1 MKQKATWNDID
12 RCLSNGNLED
22 QDYDTLLSF
31 SRVSPPPSNN
41 PAFHVKFQNTQNR
54 IIERIR
60 QIDREKKAFPESAA
74 DIVIIGGMGLRF
86 DDYQAF
92 IDNAETSGSLDK
104 TIMFIHKATDPA
116 VECMLVPDM
125 ALACAERFAVQDKN
139 ALNVPAGIQM
149 ISQMMGHRSAVL
161 RH

>member
-74 DIVIIGGMGLRF
+74 DIVIIGSVAGRNVSPFSAVYSASKFAVHALAEGLRREVGPADYLDEAARKALDWMAYQSP
-86 DDYQAF
+86 DDRV
-92 IDNAETSGSLDK
+92 
-104 TIMFIHKATDPA
+104 M
-116 VECMLVPDM
+116 
-125 ALACAERFAVQDKN
+125 
-139 ALNVPAGIQM
+139 
-149 ISQMMGHRSAVL
+149 
-161 RH
+161 